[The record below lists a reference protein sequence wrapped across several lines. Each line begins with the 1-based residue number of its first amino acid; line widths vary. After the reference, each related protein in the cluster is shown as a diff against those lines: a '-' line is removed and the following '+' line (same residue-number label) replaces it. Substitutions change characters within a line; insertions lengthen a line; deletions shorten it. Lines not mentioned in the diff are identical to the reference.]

1 MKARRKPKRR
11 YDSNRRQAQARD
23 TRRQVVEAAR
33 DLFFERGYAGT
44 TIDAIAKKA
53 GVSNQTIYAIFGNK
67 LKILSFLMDISVG
80 GDDQPM
86 RLLERPEPQAVLH
99 STDQRQQLRMFSQG
113 IAEILGRASPLFEIM
128 RSAAK
133 TEPKIA
139 NLLRHLLDERLQ
151 NMAIFVEHL
160 AANGPLREGLDAAQA
175 SEIVWTVASPEV
187 YRLLTLDRGW
197 SGEVYA
203 IWLADTLITL
213 LLR

>member
-1 MKARRKPKRR
+1 
-11 YDSNRRQAQARD
+11 
-23 TRRQVVEAAR
+23 
-33 DLFFERGYAGT
+33 
-44 TIDAIAKKA
+44 
-53 GVSNQTIYAIFGNK
+53 
-67 LKILSFLMDISVG
+67 
-80 GDDQPM
+80 
-86 RLLERPEPQAVLH
+86 
-99 STDQRQQLRMFSQG
+99 
-113 IAEILGRASPLFEIM
+113 M

>member
-1 MKARRKPKRR
+1 
-11 YDSNRRQAQARD
+11 
-23 TRRQVVEAAR
+23 
-33 DLFFERGYAGT
+33 LFFERGYAGT